1 MLRSLRFRLPALFL
15 LGIVL
20 AGVVAT
26 LIAVRF
32 FQSYTRTHAASE
44 LRAESAGI
52 GQLYEQ
58 KAGSGT
64 SRCRTSRSRSAATT
78 SLLGTRRARR
88 LAAGRPAA
96 DATAQRRAARE
107 ARGREPPAF
116 DLHARGGSF
125 FGVAQVVQ
133 LCRRCRRGHARRRG
147 AGVRSSASR
156 WLQLALGARPR
167 LRDRDPRRGRR
178 SSSTSRSGSPGR
190 SRRSTAAADEVAAGH
205 YDVAV
210 PERTG
215 GSEVERLAARFDEM
229 TARLAES
236 EQLSRNF
243 LMSVSHE
250 LRTPLTA
257 IRGHVAALRE
267 GVLDDEVSQR
277 RSLEVVSEEALRLER
292 LVGDVLDLAKLDA
305 RRFALLREE
314 VDMRALCER
323 AYATFAEEARARGI
337 EYDLEL
343 GEGAVLVTDGDRVL
357 QIVTNLIA
365 NALHWTPEGGRV
377 DLGLATAERRGD
389 GRRSGHR
396 AGIAPQE
403 RERIFRPFWSGD
415 GGGTGLGLTI
425 ARELALALGGRLE
438 LDSEPG
444 RGSRFVLVLPV
455 QVSLAGGLTL
465 AEAVDDGV
473 IARQAALELRQALF
487 DAPPA
492 RRDEVDEQR
501 EVVDARVPLGED
513 VSLDP
518 LEPADHLVRQ
528 PRTSAR

>member
-1 MLRSLRFRLPALFL
+1 VLRSLRFRLPALFL

-32 FQSYTRTHAASE
+32 FQNYTRSHAATE
-44 LRAESAGI
+44 LRFESAGLV
-52 GQLYEQ
+52 QLYEQ
-58 KAGSGT
+58 KAGIGHHSLANLNFALG
-64 SRCRTSRSRSAATT
+64 RDKVYWVPPVPGALLLAGPLPQLPRSLVPVATG
-78 SLLGTRRARR
+78 SDG
-88 LAAGRPAA
+88 
-96 DATAQRRAARE
+96 
-107 ARGREPPAF
+107 EPPAF
-116 DLHARGGSF
+116 SFTSGGTAY
-125 FGVAQVVQ
+125 FGVAQPVSLGSVHNAGALVV
-133 LCRRCRRGHARRRG
+133 AEPE
-147 AGVRSSASR
+147 SALRNR
-156 WLQLALGARPR
+156 WLQLAWKLALAFGIGIPIAG
-167 LRDRDPRRGRR
+167 LLVVYF
-178 SSSTSRSGSPGR
+178 
-190 SRRSTAAADEVAAGH
+190 SRRIVRPLEALTAAADEVAAGH

-215 GSEVERLAARFDEM
+215 GTEVERLAARFDEM

-267 GVLDDEVSQR
+267 GVLEDEASR
-277 RSLEVVSEEALRLER
+277 GLSLEVISEEALRLER

-323 AYATFAEEARARGI
+323 AYTTFAEEARTRGI

-357 QIVTNLIA
+357 QIVRNLIA

-377 DLGLATAERRGD
+377 DLALDAQNGEVMVAVADTGP
-389 GRRSGHR
+389 
-396 AGIAPQE
+396 GIAPQE

-415 GGGTGLGLTI
+415 GGGTGLGLAI

-438 LDSEPG
+438 LESEPG
-444 RGSRFVLVLPV
+444 RGSRFVLVLPL
-455 QVSLAGGLTL
+455 QVA
-465 AEAVDDGV
+465 
-473 IARQAALELRQALF
+473 QPAA
-487 DAPPA
+487 
-492 RRDEVDEQR
+492 
-501 EVVDARVPLGED
+501 
-513 VSLDP
+513 
-518 LEPADHLVRQ
+518 
-528 PRTSAR
+528 

>member
-1 MLRSLRFRLPALFL
+1 MLRSLRFRLPALFVV
-15 LGIVL
+15 GVVL

-32 FQSYTRTHAASE
+32 FQGYTRTHAATE
-44 LRAESAGI
+44 LRAESVGI
-52 GQLYEQ
+52 EQLYEQ
-58 KAGSGT
+58 RAGVGHVSLKALQPALGKDRVFWVPAVPGG
-64 SRCRTSRSRSAATT
+64 
-78 SLLGTRRARR
+78 SLLVGPLPR
-88 LAAGRPAA
+88 LPPSAVPLAKIG
-96 DATAQRRAARE
+96 AQQS
-107 ARGREPPAF
+107 PAF
-116 DLHARGGSF
+116 DFTVPGGSF
-125 FGVAQVVQ
+125 FGVAQV
-133 LCRRCRRGHARRRG
+133 LRLGRIPAG
-147 AGVRSSASR
+147 ALVVAEPESELRSR
-156 WLQLALGARPR
+156 WIQLAWELALAFGIGIPVAGILVVYFSQRIVRP
-167 LRDRDPRRGRR
+167 LEAL
-178 SSSTSRSGSPGR
+178 
-190 SRRSTAAADEVAAGH
+190 TAAADEVAAGH

-267 GVLDDEVSQR
+267 GVLEDEASRR
-277 RSLEVVSEEALRLER
+277 RSLEVISEEALRLER

-305 RRFALLREE
+305 RRFALLRDE

-323 AYATFAEEARARGI
+323 AYTTFAEEARARGI

-343 GEGAVLVTDGDRVL
+343 GEGAVLLTDGDRVL

-377 DLGLATAERRGD
+377 DLGLDAQNGEVMVSVRDTGP
-389 GRRSGHR
+389 
-396 AGIAPQE
+396 GIALQE

-438 LDSEPG
+438 LHSRPG
-444 RGSRFVLVLPV
+444 HGSRFVLVLPV
-455 QVSLAGGLTL
+455 QAK
-465 AEAVDDGV
+465 
-473 IARQAALELRQALF
+473 
-487 DAPPA
+487 
-492 RRDEVDEQR
+492 
-501 EVVDARVPLGED
+501 
-513 VSLDP
+513 
-518 LEPADHLVRQ
+518 
-528 PRTSAR
+528 SA

>member
-1 MLRSLRFRLPALFL
+1 VLRSLRFRLPALFL
-15 LGIVL
+15 VGIVL

-52 GQLYEQ
+52 VHLYETQAGVGHVALATLNLALGENKVFWVPVVRGASLLAGPVPELPKSALPGGQLP
-58 KAGSGT
+58 GDT
-64 SRCRTSRSRSAATT
+64 
-78 SLLGTRRARR
+78 L
-88 LAAGRPAA
+88 
-96 DATAQRRAARE
+96 
-107 ARGREPPAF
+107 PAF
-116 DLHARGGSF
+116 DLHVGGQSYL
-125 FGVAQVVQ
+125 GVAQVVR
-133 LCRRCRRGHARRRG
+133 LADVPVG
-147 AGVRSSASR
+147 ALVVAKPESALRSS
-156 WLQLALGARPR
+156 WLQLAWKLAIAFGIGIPVAGILVLYFSRRIARP
-167 LRDRDPRRGRR
+167 LEAL
-178 SSSTSRSGSPGR
+178 
-190 SRRSTAAADEVAAGH
+190 AAATDEVAAGH

-210 PERTG
+210 PQRTG
-215 GSEVERLAARFDEM
+215 GSEVQRLAARFDQM

-267 GVLDDEVSQR
+267 GVLDEEAARQ
-277 RSLEVVSEEALRLER
+277 RSLEVIAEEASRLER

-323 AYATFAEEARARGI
+323 AYTTFAEEARARGI
-337 EYDLEL
+337 RYDLEL
-343 GEGAVLVTDGDRVL
+343 GEGAVLITDGDRVL

-377 DLGLATAERRGD
+377 DLGLGRED
-389 GRRSGHR
+389 GEVAVAVTDTGP
-396 AGIAPQE
+396 GIPPQE
-403 RERIFRPFWSGD
+403 EERIFRPFWSGD

-438 LDSEPG
+438 LHSEPG
-444 RGSRFVLVLPV
+444 QGSRFVLVLPV
-455 QVSLAGGLTL
+455 ESQP
-465 AEAVDDGV
+465 
-473 IARQAALELRQALF
+473 AA
-487 DAPPA
+487 
-492 RRDEVDEQR
+492 
-501 EVVDARVPLGED
+501 
-513 VSLDP
+513 
-518 LEPADHLVRQ
+518 
-528 PRTSAR
+528 

>member
-1 MLRSLRFRLPALFL
+1 VLRSLRFRLPALFL
-15 LGIVL
+15 LGVVL
-20 AGVVAT
+20 AAVVAT

-32 FQSYTRTHAASE
+32 FQGYTRTHAATE

-58 KAGSGT
+58 KAGVGRVSLKNLKVALGKDRVFWVPAVRGG
-64 SRCRTSRSRSAATT
+64 SLLVGPLPRVPRSAVPLAK
-78 SLLGTRRARR
+78 LG
-88 LAAGRPAA
+88 GHKS
-96 DATAQRRAARE
+96 
-107 ARGREPPAF
+107 PAF
-116 DLHARGGSF
+116 DLNLPSGSY
-125 FGVAQVVQ
+125 FGVARVVH
-133 LCRRCRRGHARRRG
+133 LGRIAAG
-147 AGVRSSASR
+147 AIVVAEPESELRNR
-156 WLQLALGARPR
+156 WLQLVWELALAFGIGIPVAGILVVYFSQRIARP
-167 LRDRDPRRGRR
+167 LEAL
-178 SSSTSRSGSPGR
+178 T
-190 SRRSTAAADEVAAGH
+190 TAADEVAAGH
-205 YDVAV
+205 YDVAL

-267 GVLDDEVSQR
+267 GIVEDEASR
-277 RSLEVVSEEALRLER
+277 GRSLEVISEEALRLER

-314 VDMRALCER
+314 VDMRSLCER
-323 AYATFAEEARARGI
+323 AYATFAEEARTRGV

-343 GEGAVLVTDGDRVL
+343 GGGAVLLTDGDRVL

-365 NALHWTPEGGRV
+365 NALHWTPAGGRV
-377 DLGLATAERRGD
+377 DLALDARNGEVMVAVEDTGP
-389 GRRSGHR
+389 
-396 AGIAPQE
+396 GIAPQE
-403 RERIFRPFWSGD
+403 AEWIFRPFWSGD
-415 GGGTGLGLTI
+415 GGGTGLGLAI

-455 QVSLAGGLTL
+455 P
-465 AEAVDDGV
+465 
-473 IARQAALELRQALF
+473 AAQ
-487 DAPPA
+487 PA
-492 RRDEVDEQR
+492 
-501 EVVDARVPLGED
+501 
-513 VSLDP
+513 
-518 LEPADHLVRQ
+518 
-528 PRTSAR
+528 

>member
-15 LGIVL
+15 LGILL

-26 LIAVRF
+26 LLAVRF

-52 GQLYEQ
+52 VQLYRQ
-58 KAGSGT
+58 QAGIGHVSLRNLQLALG
-64 SRCRTSRSRSAATT
+64 RIEVFWVPVVPGG
-78 SLLGTRRARR
+78 SLLVGPIPELPRGAV
-88 LAAGRPAA
+88 PAA
-96 DATAQRRAARE
+96 VL
-107 ARGREPPAF
+107 RGGQAPSF
-116 DLHARGGSF
+116 DLR
-125 FGVAQVVQ
+125 V
-133 LCRRCRRGHARRRG
+133 RRGSYFAVGRVVRLDGNTAG
-147 AGVRSSASR
+147 ALVVAEPESALRSR
-156 WLQLALGARPR
+156 WLQLAGELALAFGIGIPLVGILVVYFTRRITRP
-167 LRDRDPRRGRR
+167 LEAL
-178 SSSTSRSGSPGR
+178 TV
-190 SRRSTAAADEVAAGH
+190 AADEVAVGH
-205 YDVAV
+205 YDVEL
-210 PERTG
+210 PQRTG

-229 TARLAES
+229 AARLAES
-236 EQLSRNF
+236 EQLSRHF

-267 GVLDDEVSQR
+267 GVLDDEASQR
-277 RSLEVVSEEALRLER
+277 RSLEVIAEEALRLER

-337 EYDLEL
+337 DYELEL

-377 DLGLATAERRGD
+377 DLGLSAPNGEVAVAVADTGP
-389 GRRSGHR
+389 
-396 AGIAPQE
+396 GIAPQE
-403 RERIFRPFWSGD
+403 EERIFRPFWSGD

-438 LDSEPG
+438 LHSELG
-444 RGSRFVLVLPV
+444 HGSRFVLVLPL
-455 QVSLAGGLTL
+455 QSP
-465 AEAVDDGV
+465 
-473 IARQAALELRQALF
+473 Q
-487 DAPPA
+487 PA
-492 RRDEVDEQR
+492 
-501 EVVDARVPLGED
+501 
-513 VSLDP
+513 
-518 LEPADHLVRQ
+518 
-528 PRTSAR
+528 